1 MQIIKPAPC
10 LNVKADL
17 CVCLWRVPFASFCQG
32 SWNIR
37 PIWRL
42 LTCNKRQT
50 STIQKL
56 LLRTD
61 FNCLFCFVASHV
73 ATWCWMLN
81 HPVKDIVKLQFDGL
95 ASSIHASSIEVFHA
109 NSCPLTLTPLSNPG
123 FILELEMKCLFNAT
137 GMPCALP
144 TSLVPLLQRS
154 CLPHSTIGLWLRLTL
169 TSMPVLQRIGSTT
182 WRPTSKREPRQKII
196 WQKWNWWFPSSD
208 WPLDWS
214 NLEMKHGNR
223 KSSYRLGDFRIKN
236 AVYRGF
242 PIAINWSTG
251 NWVEDSYLSPH
262 FLTCLRIV
270 WMHRSSNSFRI
281 FHQEAY
287 RDTLVREMSGGWQMR
302 VAIGKILLSQPDLIL
317 LDEPTN
323 HVDLETVEFMEDL
336 LREQE
341 VAMVVVS
348 HDRYFLNQIC
358 NRIVEISDG
367 HCRTYFGNYVG
378 YLQARDFAF
387 AGQWKKY
394 NMHRDEVKRLKKR
407 ISRLEERFLL
417 DTLAQK
423 KQDPTWPKRGC
434 WFGFYVC

>member
-1 MQIIKPAPC
+1 M
-10 LNVKADL
+10 
-17 CVCLWRVPFASFCQG
+17 
-32 SWNIR
+32 
-37 PIWRL
+37 
-42 LTCNKRQT
+42 
-50 STIQKL
+50 
-56 LLRTD
+56 
-61 FNCLFCFVASHV
+61 
-73 ATWCWMLN
+73 
-81 HPVKDIVKLQFDGL
+81 
-95 ASSIHASSIEVFHA
+95 
-109 NSCPLTLTPLSNPG
+109 
-123 FILELEMKCLFNAT
+123 
-137 GMPCALP
+137 
-144 TSLVPLLQRS
+144 
-154 CLPHSTIGLWLRLTL
+154 
-169 TSMPVLQRIGSTT
+169 
-182 WRPTSKREPRQKII
+182 
-196 WQKWNWWFPSSD
+196 
-208 WPLDWS
+208 
-214 NLEMKHGNR
+214 
-223 KSSYRLGDFRIKN
+223 
-236 AVYRGF
+236 
-242 PIAINWSTG
+242 
-251 NWVEDSYLSPH
+251 SPH

-423 KQDPTWPKRGC
+423 KQDPT
-434 WFGFYVC
+434 

>member
-1 MQIIKPAPC
+1 MS
-10 LNVKADL
+10 
-17 CVCLWRVPFASFCQG
+17 VPYF
-32 SWNIR
+32 
-37 PIWRL
+37 
-42 LTCNKRQT
+42 
-50 STIQKL
+50 
-56 LLRTD
+56 
-61 FNCLFCFVASHV
+61 
-73 ATWCWMLN
+73 
-81 HPVKDIVKLQFDGL
+81 
-95 ASSIHASSIEVFHA
+95 
-109 NSCPLTLTPLSNPG
+109 
-123 FILELEMKCLFNAT
+123 
-137 GMPCALP
+137 
-144 TSLVPLLQRS
+144 
-154 CLPHSTIGLWLRLTL
+154 LRL
-169 TSMPVLQRIGSTT
+169 
-182 WRPTSKREPRQKII
+182 
-196 WQKWNWWFPSSD
+196 
-208 WPLDWS
+208 
-214 NLEMKHGNR
+214 
-223 KSSYRLGDFRIKN
+223 
-236 AVYRGF
+236 
-242 PIAINWSTG
+242 
-251 NWVEDSYLSPH
+251 
-262 FLTCLRIV
+262 V
-270 WMHRSSNSFRI
+270 WMNRRSNSLHI

-336 LREQE
+336 LRQQE

-423 KQDPTWPKRGC
+423 KQDPTEPKSKDVGALMLGACMLHSYFQIKTCLPQHCPRIWRGC
-434 WFGFYVC
+434 